1 MLKKMF
7 LIGLVVFV
15 LAGIGFLGVM
25 GLIVA
30 NDLLGYPAS
39 STAVEEE
46 PIVAAILPPAVP
58 TKTYNRPTP
67 TPDYSLDTR
76 LWAVY
81 RVTNT
86 STGNGLG
93 LGTWVSLTYE
103 NNTGGT
109 NQVEELAGDGRCH
122 ATFKNA
128 DGTPMCVGPWAQGYT
143 VDAGDFLYVSAQKL
157 DGYGQLTCEILLTD
171 AEGVDCLFDEKGN
184 CPNTTVWKTAECGGE
199 YCICSVSGLVGYD

>member
-7 LIGLVVFV
+7 LIGVVVFT
-15 LAGIGFLGVM
+15 LAGIGLLGVM
-25 GLIVA
+25 GLIVIS
-30 NDLLGYPAS
+30 DLAGPAPQAEA
-39 STAVEEE
+39 AVEE
-46 PIVAAILPPAVP
+46 PIVAATLPPIEEDV
-58 TKTYNRPTP
+58 
-67 TPDYSLDTR
+67 DTR

-86 STGNGLG
+86 STGEGLG
-93 LGTWVSLTYE
+93 LGTQVSLTYE

-109 NQVEELAGDGRCH
+109 NQAEKLAGNGRCH
-122 ATFKNA
+122 PTITNS
-128 DGTPMCVGPWAQGYT
+128 DGNPMCIGPWAQGYT

-157 DGYGQLTCEILLTD
+157 DGYGQLTCEILFTD
-171 AEGVDCLFDEKGN
+171 SEGVDCLVYEEKRN